1 MNEGGP
7 TLANSTSA
15 SGAAAA
21 HAKIIAPS
29 AVPGDKVP
37 VLKACGLGRRKS
49 SGEDWLLRGICFAIC
64 PGDRLA
70 VIGPSGAG
78 KTLLLRALA
87 LLDPL
92 DEGVIQWKGR
102 GVSGNEVP
110 AYRREV
116 IYLHQR
122 PALFEGSVEANLR
135 YPFSLRLNEGR
146 AFDEVRILDLLKS
159 IGRAPSFFEK
169 SSRDLS
175 GGEAQIVA
183 LLRALQFDP
192 SILLLDEPTTS
203 LDERTA
209 RAIEE
214 LLGRWLSEAP
224 ADRASLWVSHDSD
237 QVRRVADQCLRMQ
250 GGRLKPE

>member
-1 MNEGGP
+1 VGP
-7 TLANSTSA
+7 T
-15 SGAAAA
+15 
-21 HAKIIAPS
+21 
-29 AVPGDKVP
+29 
-37 VLKACGLGRRKS
+37 
-49 SGEDWLLRGICFAIC
+49 
-64 PGDRLA
+64 
-70 VIGPSGAG
+70 GAG

-92 DEGVIQWKGR
+92 DEGEIQWKGHV
-102 GVSGNEVP
+102 VSGHAVP

-122 PALFEGSVEANLR
+122 PALLEGSVETNLR
-135 YPFSLRLNEGR
+135 YPFSLRVNRGCS
-146 AFDEVRILDLLKS
+146 FDRDRILDLLES
-159 IGRAPSFFEK
+159 IGRAASFVEK

-203 LDERTA
+203 LDLGTA

-214 LLGRWLSEAP
+214 LLLTWRSESP
-224 ADRASLWVSHDSD
+224 ADRAFLWVSHDSD
-237 QVRRVADQCLRMQ
+237 QVRRVASRCLRMQ
-250 GGRLKPE
+250 GGKLET